1 MWRRGGPRIEVD
13 RPLPGA
19 AVAGTIEVS
28 GWAFSRG
35 AAIERIEAA
44 LGSAPPVPLAHGRPR
59 ADVAAVHGCGVACG
73 FAGRVP
79 LDGLP
84 PGPMT
89 LSVVAIDGKGR
100 RAARDVNIVR
110 GPVAAAAS
118 RDAGI
123 AIAPSPP
130 APVRPPALADRPAA
144 ARPADEIAA
153 AGELGRLLARLRDER
168 DRDPTLLDA
177 TGLGFAAVLPGELV
191 VTPLDAT
198 RLPYADHS
206 FDVVA
211 VDRDEPDRV
220 ALARRLAVCAVVR
233 MAREGALQILWQGA
247 VRARRWPTVSI
258 VIPVY
263 NQSTLTDACLR
274 AVLETWPETVEGEVL
289 VVDDGSTDGTAELV
303 AEWSAR
309 DRRVRRLAQPEN
321 RGFIAAANAGAAAAT
336 GEVLVFL
343 NNDTVP
349 RPGWLTPLLG
359 ALARGRVGA
368 VGGKLLYPDG
378 VLQEAGGVVFSDGD
392 ACNFGKGDPESGHP
406 LFDHVR
412 EVDYCSGALLATP
425 RALFTSLGG
434 FDPSYAP
441 AYYEDADYAFRLRE
455 GGYRVLYQPAAIVV
469 HVEGGTAGRDAAKGP
484 KAQQVHNRET
494 FAARWRGALARQPSR
509 PAAFDRDAFHRL
521 HAREGRRALVMLPTM
536 PELDREGG
544 SRRAF
549 HLIDLL
555 LESGWA
561 VSVIVENATGGQRY
575 ARAVRQL
582 GAATYAGPL
591 TRDAGPERLADRA
604 SLLARESFDLA
615 LIAFWH
621 VAELYLPDLRARSPK
636 TRVLVDSV
644 DLHFLRQARSAF
656 GRARR
661 EARPDPLDGRFADEL
676 RRELNVYGTA
686 DGVLAVSAKEA
697 GWVDDLVG
705 AAGHAHC
712 VPLLEDGPALT
723 RPLEERRGLVF
734 VGNFRHPPNVDALGF
749 LAEVVARLPPA
760 LLAAHPL
767 SIVGNALETRLLGP
781 LAHHPHVHAVG
792 WVPSLE
798 PYLEGARIAL
808 VPLRQ
813 GAGTKAKLLHA
824 LRAGT
829 PCVSTTV
836 GIEGYGLA
844 AGREVWVA
852 DGPDAFAA
860 GIARLAEDDETWR
873 ALSRQ
878 GRRAV
883 EEVHGRSAVGAR
895 LQEAIAAVLAGR
907 S

>member
-1 MWRRGGPRIEVD
+1 MRWPGAAPRIELD
-13 RPLPGA
+13 RPRPGA
-19 AVAGTIEVS
+19 ELSDTLEVA
-28 GWAFSRG
+28 GWAFSRR
-35 AAIERIEAA
+35 APIERIEAVLEGA
-44 LGSAPPVPLAHGRPR
+44 EPVTLAHGHPRP
-59 ADVAAVHGCGVACG
+59 DVAAWHRCDPACG
-73 FAGRVP
+73 FGGTLS
-79 LDGLP
+79 LDGRPPGALTLRVIAVDARGVRAERRVSVTRRPPLALAPAPQPPLPLPSPLP
-84 PGPMT
+84 PP
-89 LSVVAIDGKGR
+89 
-100 RAARDVNIVR
+100 
-110 GPVAAAAS
+110 
-118 RDAGI
+118 
-123 AIAPSPP
+123 PSPP
-130 APVRPPALADRPAA
+130 LPAPGPTIAHELR
-144 ARPADEIAA
+144 AR
-153 AGELGRLLARLRDER
+153 LARMREEV
-168 DRDPTLLDA
+168 DRDPTVLDA
-177 TGLGFAAVLPGELV
+177 TGRGLAAALPGEIV
-191 VTPLDAT
+191 ATPLEVGAW
-198 RLPYADHS
+198 PYADAT

-211 VDRDEPDRV
+211 VDAAD
-220 ALARRLAVCAVVR
+220 AAGAAAARRLATRAVIGLRADGVI
-233 MAREGALQILWQGA
+233 QTVWQSPPRGGG
-247 VRARRWPTVSI
+247 WPRVSV

-263 NQSTLTDACLR
+263 NQSALTDACLR

-289 VVDDGSTDGTAELV
+289 VVDDGSSDGTAELL
-303 AEWSAR
+303 ARWSAR
-309 DRRVRRLAQPEN
+309 DGRVRVLAQPEN

-349 RPGWLTPLLG
+349 GPGWLTPLLG
-359 ALARGRVGA
+359 TLARDRVGA

-378 VLQEAGGVVFSDGD
+378 TLQEAGSVVFSDGD
-392 ACNFGKGDPESGHP
+392 ACNFGKGDSEPDHP

-412 EVDYCSGALLATP
+412 EADYCSGALLATP

-434 FDPSYAP
+434 FDAAYAP
-441 AYYEDADYAFRLRE
+441 AYYEDADYAFRLRDR
-455 GGYRVLYQPAAIVV
+455 GYRVLYQPAAAVV
-469 HVEGGTAGRDAAKGP
+469 HVEGGTAGRDATKGAK
-484 KAQQVHNRET
+484 AHQVRNRET
-494 FAARWRGALARQPSR
+494 FVARWPDALARQPTR
-509 PAAFDRDAFHRL
+509 PAVFDRGTFHRL
-521 HAREGRRALVMLPTM
+521 HAGSREGRRALVVLPTM

-549 HLIDLL
+549 HLIELL
-555 LESGWA
+555 LDSDWA

-575 ARAVRQL
+575 ARALRQL
-582 GAATYAGPL
+582 GAATYAGPS
-591 TRDAGPERLADRA
+591 TGDGGAERLADRGM
-604 SLLARESFDLA
+604 LPAREAFDLA

-621 VAELYLPDLRARSPK
+621 LAELYLPVLRARSPE

-686 DGVLAVSAKEA
+686 DGVLAVSGKEA

-749 LAEVVARLPPA
+749 LAEVVARLDPA

-767 SIVGNALETRLLGP
+767 SIVGNALEPRLLGP

-792 WVPSLE
+792 WVPALE
-798 PYLEGARIAL
+798 PYLERARLAL

-824 LRAGT
+824 LCAGT
-829 PCVSTTV
+829 PCVSTTI
-836 GIEGYGLA
+836 GIEGFGLA
-844 AGREVWVA
+844 AGQEVWVA

-860 GIARLAEDDETWR
+860 GIARLAGDDETWR

-883 EEVHGRSAVGAR
+883 AEVHGRAAVRAR
-895 LQEAIAAVLAGR
+895 LQAAIGAVLARTR